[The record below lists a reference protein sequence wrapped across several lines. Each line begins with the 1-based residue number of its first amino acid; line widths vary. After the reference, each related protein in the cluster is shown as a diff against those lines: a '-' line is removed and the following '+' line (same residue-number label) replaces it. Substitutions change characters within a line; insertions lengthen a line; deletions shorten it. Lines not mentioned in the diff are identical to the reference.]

1 VACVAKECPLMV
13 IEDFGEFGEVE
24 RTVLLDLQ
32 PMIAEKYGGIE
43 VAQSEIL
50 ADFQFMVLRILA
62 KLNQWRMSR
71 SR

>member
-1 VACVAKECPLMV
+1 MV

-32 PMIAEKYGGIE
+32 LMIAEKYGGIE

-62 KLNQWRMSR
+62 KFNQWRMSR